1 MTYKGTNKRDA
12 NEAEIVAFWR
22 QVGCIWIPM
31 KPGQG
36 FDGLLID
43 RSGMY
48 IVEIKN
54 PEVSWHLTDDES
66 CLSRAVEELWGEYH
80 IVETLKSAAALIGL
94 SID

>member
-1 MTYKGTNKRDA
+1 MTYKGTNRRDA
-12 NEAEIVAFWR
+12 NEAEIVVFWR
-22 QVGCIWIPM
+22 QIGCIWIPM

-54 PEVSWHLTDDES
+54 PEVSWNLTDDES
-66 CLSRAVEELWGEYH
+66 SLAHAVEELGGEYNV
-80 IVETLKSAAALIGL
+80 IQTLKEAAELIGL
-94 SID
+94 SIG